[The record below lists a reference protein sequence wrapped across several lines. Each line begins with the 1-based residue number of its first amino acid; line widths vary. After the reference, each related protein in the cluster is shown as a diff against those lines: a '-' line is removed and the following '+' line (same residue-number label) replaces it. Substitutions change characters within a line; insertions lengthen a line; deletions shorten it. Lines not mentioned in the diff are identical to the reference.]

1 LFEKLRKIFSET
13 TRNLGQ
19 KSISKKDI
27 NSILDELQ
35 ISLMENDVA
44 HEIADE
50 MTAKIKEEMQNLKL
64 ERNEDSDQVITTK
77 LYSFLHE
84 LFLST
89 NTQTDIIQSILDK
102 KKSKA
107 GPYSIVFL
115 GINGTGKTTTV
126 AKFCKL
132 LRDKGIS
139 VVLAAADTHRAGA
152 IEQITQHGNNLN
164 VKVISQRYGADPSAV
179 ARDALEHAKKNYI
192 EAVLIDTA
200 GRMQTSKNL
209 MEEVSKI
216 IRVIKPDMKIFVG
229 DSLAGNDTVN
239 QAREFFEYTKYDG
252 SILTKSD
259 ADSKGGAAISIAYL
273 THKPI
278 LYLGMGQGYGDLE
291 EFDHDRFLDSIF
303 KDKVYDKTE
312 KTQTSGH
319 VLSEDNMTKDKLT
332 IGASSMTPQSDT
344 SQLGTSKLESVPGDV
359 DKLVE
364 KVEEEKKLTMTQT
377 IEESTQTDDQK
388 FSDGQ
393 NDVSAQKIVSNMGLA
408 QEITEPKPKGGS
420 FFKKI
425 FKDNKDK
432 KDSNDGK
439 DNKNDKTETKEETN
453 KKENENRHESKS
465 KPDSERESK
474 DDNDEVVYLNDED
487 INDLIK

>member
-1 LFEKLRKIFSET
+1 MFEKLRKIFSET
-13 TRNLGQ
+13 AKNLGQ

-27 NSILDELQ
+27 DSILDELQ

-44 HEIADE
+44 HEIADDL
-50 MTAKIKEEMQNLKL
+50 TSKIKTEILELKL
-64 ERNEDSDQVITTK
+64 ERDENSDEVITTR

-84 LFLST
+84 LFMST
-89 NTQTDIIQSILDK
+89 NVKTDIIQAILDK

-303 KDKVYDKTE
+303 KDKVYDKTGKILTPSNDSSVDNTNKVE
-312 KTQTSGH
+312 P
-319 VLSEDNMTKDKLT
+319 VIEIPNINPISE
-332 IGASSMTPQSDT
+332 IA
-344 SQLGTSKLESVPGDV
+344 KLESPSSNT
-359 DKLVE
+359 DKVLGTFETE
-364 KVEEEKKLTMTQT
+364 KQT
-377 IEESTQTDDQK
+377 TPPQTSELSSTKSDDDQK
-388 FSDGQ
+388 LDDRLNHFSEEKTESKTKM
-393 NDVSAQKIVSNMGLA
+393 N
-408 QEITEPKPKGGS
+408 EPKMKGGL
-420 FFKKI
+420 FKKI
-425 FKDNKDK
+425 FKDDKDK
-432 KDSNDGK
+432 KDTDDSKQSILDK
-439 DNKNDKTETKEETN
+439 LDIKKEMNKNEN
-453 KKENENRHESKS
+453 KNKSKS
-465 KPDSERESK
+465 KPEKENEK
-474 DDNDEVVYLNDED
+474 DDEVVYLTDDD

>member
-13 TRNLGQ
+13 AKNLGQ

-44 HEIADE
+44 HEIVDE
-50 MTAKIKEEMQNLKL
+50 MTSKIKTEIMDLKL
-64 ERNEDSDQVITTK
+64 ERNENSDQVITTK

-89 NTQTDIIQSILDK
+89 NTKTDVIQSILDK

-132 LRDKGIS
+132 LRDRGIS

-152 IEQITQHGNNLN
+152 IEQITVHGNNLN

-239 QAREFFEYTKYDG
+239 QAREFYEYTKYDG

-278 LYLGMGQGYGDLE
+278 LYLGIGQGYGDLQ

-303 KDKVYDKTE
+303 KDKVYDRTGKIVTPTDVSSVSNINRDEPVIEIPNVNQLSDIAKFESQSGKADKITEMEEVEKQSTMPQTLKVAPNKFADNQKSGDGRLNNVMEEKMVSKTE
-312 KTQTSGH
+312 I
-319 VLSEDNMTKDKLT
+319 N
-332 IGASSMTPQSDT
+332 
-344 SQLGTSKLESVPGDV
+344 
-359 DKLVE
+359 
-364 KVEEEKKLTMTQT
+364 
-377 IEESTQTDDQK
+377 
-388 FSDGQ
+388 
-393 NDVSAQKIVSNMGLA
+393 
-408 QEITEPKPKGGS
+408 EPKPKGGM
-420 FFKKI
+420 FFKNI
-425 FKDNKDK
+425 FKDNTDK
-432 KDSNDGK
+432 KDTDNGK
-439 DNKNDKTETKEETN
+439 DSKADKIETRKEMN
-453 KKENENRHESKS
+453 KKGSKS
-465 KPDSERESK
+465 KIKTKPEKENDAE
-474 DDNDEVVYLNDED
+474 NDEVVYLTDDD